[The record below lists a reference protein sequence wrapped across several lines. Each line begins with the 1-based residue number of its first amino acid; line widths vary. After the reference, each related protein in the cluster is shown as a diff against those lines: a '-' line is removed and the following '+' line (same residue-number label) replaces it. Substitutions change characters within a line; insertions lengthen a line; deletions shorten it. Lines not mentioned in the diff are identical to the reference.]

1 MNHGCTA
8 HTELLIELLAKIAV
22 QKGCM
27 ESIPI
32 ATEEQDVRYEKIES
46 GMIRYE
52 AYAQICMMDK

>member
-1 MNHGCTA
+1 MHDGCTA
-8 HTELLIELLAKIAV
+8 HTERLIGLLAKITV

-32 ATEEQDVRYEKIES
+32 ATKEQDARYEKIES

-52 AYAQICMMDK
+52 AYAQIRMMDK